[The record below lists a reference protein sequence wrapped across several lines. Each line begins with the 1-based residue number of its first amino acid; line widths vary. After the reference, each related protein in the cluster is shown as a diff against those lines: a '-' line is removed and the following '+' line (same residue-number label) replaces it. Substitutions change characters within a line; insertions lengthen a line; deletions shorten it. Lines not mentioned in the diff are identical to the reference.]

1 MLAGLYVSSLSHDVS
16 RRFSAPKT
24 CVVLCAPHT
33 GAGGGM
39 LLELAGACECA
50 NQRRMLSSSNIFA
63 TTTTT
68 FKTQNKHMVTEVDSS
83 WFFGFL
89 DLQSQFLPTSDMVS
103 SPSPHQTQVWVVR
116 VKALQLP
123 FWRCIVFWCDMINR
137 VRPRDEGINLVGW
150 FKNMKKPR
158 QTEWFCFATLN
169 SFPLLHH
176 VAHHVAMF
184 GLSPPWVHQCHQC
197 APTWVCHPAGSQCQC
212 AKSRITVSF
221 DRRIHPPK
229 LPTNAILHSI
239 HSEKEGPQRWRI
251 QLLQVEASME
261 PGDVLWYPL
270 AVMFPYLSCL

>member
-1 MLAGLYVSSLSHDVS
+1 
-16 RRFSAPKT
+16 
-24 CVVLCAPHT
+24 
-33 GAGGGM
+33 
-39 LLELAGACECA
+39 
-50 NQRRMLSSSNIFA
+50 
-63 TTTTT
+63 
-68 FKTQNKHMVTEVDSS
+68 MVTEVDSS

-212 AKSRITVSF
+212 AKSRITVSS
-221 DRRIHPPK
+221 DRRIHPPSCRPTRFCIQSIRKRKGLRDEGSNFCRLK
-229 LPTNAILHSI
+229 LQWNRVTCC
-239 HSEKEGPQRWRI
+239 GPPW
-251 QLLQVEASME
+251 
-261 PGDVLWYPL
+261 
-270 AVMFPYLSCL
+270 LSCFLPVVPLIFSVSDYSIPLVGPRRSQTSCWNRVYVYLFQTPHDSTAACLRF

>member
-1 MLAGLYVSSLSHDVS
+1 MLAALYVSSLSHDVS

-39 LLELAGACECA
+39 LLELAGACECP
-50 NQRRMLSSSNIFA
+50 NQRRMLSSSNIFCNNYNY
-63 TTTTT
+63 
-68 FKTQNKHMVTEVDSS
+68 FQNTKQAS

-89 DLQSQFLPTSDMVS
+89 DLQSQFLPTSYMLS

-176 VAHHVAMF
+176 VAHHVEMF

-197 APTWVCHPAGSQCQC
+197 APTWVCHPAGSQC
-212 AKSRITVSF
+212 AKSRITVSS
-221 DRRIHPPK
+221 DR
-229 LPTNAILHSI
+229 
-239 HSEKEGPQRWRI
+239 
-251 QLLQVEASME
+251 
-261 PGDVLWYPL
+261 
-270 AVMFPYLSCL
+270 F

>member
-1 MLAGLYVSSLSHDVS
+1 MLAALYVSSLSHDVS

-39 LLELAGACECA
+39 LLELAGACECP
-50 NQRRMLSSSNIFA
+50 NQRRMLSSSNIFCNNYNY
-63 TTTTT
+63 
-68 FKTQNKHMVTEVDSS
+68 FQNTKQAS

-89 DLQSQFLPTSDMVS
+89 DLQSQFLPTSYMLS

-197 APTWVCHPAGSQCQC
+197 APTWVCHPAGSQC
-212 AKSRITVSF
+212 AKSRITVSS
-221 DRRIHPPK
+221 DR
-229 LPTNAILHSI
+229 
-239 HSEKEGPQRWRI
+239 
-251 QLLQVEASME
+251 
-261 PGDVLWYPL
+261 
-270 AVMFPYLSCL
+270 F